1 LFRLDNKVA
10 VVTGAGSLRGIGR
23 ETCIALSELG
33 ASVAALDL
41 DEEGTESTA
50 SFIRNAGGNA
60 VHFVCDVTNE
70 NQVKEIMDRIK
81 DHFGRI
87 DILVNNAG
95 ITQRITVEKT
105 TLEDWNRILGVHA
118 TGTFLCSRTV
128 IPIMRQNS
136 FGRIVN
142 VSSVS
147 AKRGGG
153 VFGGAHYSAAKAAML
168 GFGKALAREVAQYGI
183 TVNAV
188 TPGVIDTDIR
198 GYVLS
203 EEERKELTKDI
214 PISRL
219 GLTREVA
226 ATICFLSSEEAGYI
240 TGEEVDI
247 NGGSHID

>member
-153 VFGGAHYSAAKAAML
+153 VFG
-168 GFGKALAREVAQYGI
+168 I

-203 EEERKELTKDI
+203 EEERNELTKDI